1 MAAAGTSKGLPVGGH
16 TGGLPATKDKEKI
29 TMAALAVPIFV
40 ELLLAMLMG
49 NIDTL
54 MLSQFSDRAVAAVG
68 IANQVIFLLIVM
80 FGFIVTGTTV
90 LMSQA
95 LGAGNR
101 QRAHEIAAVSLVA
114 NLTIGLTL
122 SALVFLFQEQI
133 LSLMNV
139 KGDVA
144 VDAGSYLIFVG
155 SFMFIQA
162 VMVTIGAILRSHG
175 FTKDAMYVN
184 VIMNLIGIVLNY
196 LVLFGPFGLPV
207 YGVAGVAI
215 ATTVSR
221 VLGLTALIVLLKKR
235 IGEPIGLTKVFSL
248 PKTHLKELL
257 RIGLP
262 AAGEQISYNMSQ
274 FVVIF
279 FITTY
284 MGTLFVTTRIYAFNL
299 MSFIMLG
306 SMALAQATQ
315 ILIARHVG
323 AKEYDDAYKRCMD
336 SLKLAIVTALITAI
350 GFSFVA
356 DPLLSIFTDDETII
370 RNAKVLIYLAIIL
383 EPGRAFNIM
392 IITSL
397 RAVGDLKFPLIM
409 GIISMWGLGVVFSY
423 VLGVHFALGLVGIWI
438 ACILDEWF
446 RGISMLFRWRGRSWM
461 YALQDRP

>member
-1 MAAAGTSKGLPVGGH
+1 
-16 TGGLPATKDKEKI
+16 
-29 TMAALAVPIFV
+29 MAALAVPIFV

-49 NIDTL
+49 NVDTL
-54 MLSQFSDRAVAAVG
+54 MLSQYSDQAVAAVG

-101 QRAHEIAAVSLVA
+101 QRAHEIAAVSLAA
-114 NLTIGLTL
+114 NLVIGAAL
-122 SALVFLFQEQI
+122 SGLVFLFREEI
-133 LSLMNV
+133 LALMNV
-139 KGDVA
+139 TGEVA
-144 VDAGSYLIFVG
+144 ADAGSYLVFVG

-162 VMVTIGAILRSHG
+162 VMVTISAILRSHG

-184 VIMNLIGIVLNY
+184 IAMNMIGIALNY
-196 LVLFGPFGLPV
+196 LVLFAPFGLPV
-207 YGVAGVAI
+207 YGVAGVAV

-221 VLGLTALIVLLKKR
+221 VLGLAALVVLLKKR
-235 IGEPIGLTKVFSL
+235 IREPIGFTKVL
-248 PKTHLKELL
+248 GMPKSHLKELL
-257 RIGLP
+257 RIGMP

-336 SLKLAIVTALITAI
+336 SLKLAIVTALVTAV

-356 DPLLSIFTDDETII
+356 DPLLSVFTDDETII
-370 RNAKVLIYLAIIL
+370 RNAKILIYLAIIL

-409 GIISMWGLGVVFSY
+409 GIISMWGIGVTVSY
-423 VLGVHFALGLVGIWI
+423 LLGVHFAWGLVGIWI
-438 ACILDEWF
+438 AYILDEWF
-446 RGISMLFRWRGRSWM
+446 RGIAMLIRWRGRAWM

>member
-1 MAAAGTSKGLPVGGH
+1 
-16 TGGLPATKDKEKI
+16 
-29 TMAALAVPIFV
+29 MAALAVPIFV
-40 ELLLAMLMG
+40 ELALAMLMG
-49 NIDTL
+49 NVDTL
-54 MLSQFSDRAVAAVG
+54 MLSQFSDKAVAAVG

-95 LGAGNR
+95 LGAGNK
-101 QRAHEIAAVSLVA
+101 QRANEIAAISLAA
-114 NLTIGLTL
+114 NLAIGLLL
-122 SALVFLFQEQI
+122 SGIVFLFQEQI
-133 LSLMNV
+133 LALMNV
-139 KGDVA
+139 TGQVA
-144 VDAGSYLIFVG
+144 ADASSYLVFVG

-162 VMVTIGAILRSHG
+162 ILVTISAILRSHS
-175 FTKDAMYVN
+175 FTKDAMYANIGMN
-184 VIMNLIGIVLNY
+184 VIGIVLNY
-196 LVLFGPFGLPV
+196 IVLFEPFGLPS

-221 VLGLTALIVLLKKR
+221 VLGLIALIVLMKKR
-235 IGEPIGLTKVFSL
+235 IKEPMGLMKVFKM
-248 PKTHLKELL
+248 PKEHLQELL

-262 AAGEQISYNMSQ
+262 AAGEQIAYNMSQ
-274 FVVIF
+274 FVIIF

-299 MSFIMLG
+299 MNFIMLG
-306 SMALAQATQ
+306 SIALAQATQ

-336 SLKLAIVTALITAI
+336 SLKLSILTAIVTAV

-356 DPLLSIFTDDETII
+356 EPLLSIFTDDETII
-370 RNAKVLIYLAIIL
+370 RNATVLIYLAIIL

-397 RAVGDLKFPLIM
+397 RAVNDLKFPLIM
-409 GIISMWGLGVVFSY
+409 GIISMWGIGVVVAY

-438 ACILDEWF
+438 AYILDEWF
-446 RGISMLFRWRGRSWM
+446 RGIAMLFRWRGRSWL
-461 YALQDRP
+461 YALQNRP